1 MEKQELQKIKSFT
14 INHQVLKKGMY
25 ISRVDG
31 DAVTYDLRTVTPN
44 TGLFME
50 YGTIHTIEHL
60 FATYVR
66 SSKYSENVIYFG
78 PMGCRTGFYFIV
90 RDKMSHQE
98 VLDLVRE
105 TLEFIKNFYGKIPGA
120 DPFEC
125 GNFREH
131 NLLGAINQCND
142 YAEVLKA
149 WTVEKMA
156 YPK

>member
-1 MEKQELQKIKSFT
+1 MKKIKSFT

-25 ISRVDG
+25 ISRIDG
-31 DAVTYDLRTVTPN
+31 DAVTYDLRMVTPN
-44 TGLFME
+44 TGLFMD
-50 YGTIHTIEHL
+50 YGAIHTIEHL

-66 SSKYSENVIYFG
+66 SGEYSEDVIYFG

-90 RDKMSHQE
+90 RDRISHQE
-98 VLDLVRE
+98 ALDLVRE
-105 TLEFIKNFYGKIPGA
+105 TLEFIKSFYGKIPGA

-131 NLLGAINQCND
+131 NLLGAINQCVD
-142 YAEVLKA
+142 YAEALKD

>member
-1 MEKQELQKIKSFT
+1 MTNQEMQKIKSFT
-14 INHQVLKKGMY
+14 INHQILKKGMY

-31 DAVTYDLRTVTPN
+31 DSVTYDLRTVTPS

-50 YGTIHTIEHL
+50 YGAIHTIEHL

-66 SSKYSENVIYFG
+66 NSKHSENVIYFG

-105 TLEFIKNFYGKIPGA
+105 TLEYIKNFFGKIPGA

-131 NLLGAINQCND
+131 NLLGAINQCQD
-142 YAEVLKA
+142 YAEVLKD

-156 YPK
+156 YPQ